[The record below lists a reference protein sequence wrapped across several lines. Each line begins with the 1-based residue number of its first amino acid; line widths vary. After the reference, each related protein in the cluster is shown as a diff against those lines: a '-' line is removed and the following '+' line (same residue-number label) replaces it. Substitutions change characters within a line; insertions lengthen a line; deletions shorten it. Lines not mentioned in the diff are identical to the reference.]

1 MTVLVTVIGG
11 GIGGLATA
19 LSLHAVGIDV
29 EVVESARQIEPL
41 GVGINLLPHAVRE
54 LTELG
59 LGDALEATGIPTR
72 QLSYF
77 DRFGSLIWS
86 EPRGREAGYRWPQ
99 ISIHRG
105 ALQLLLLEAVEDRLG
120 VDAVRT
126 GLACEGFEETGSG
139 VRTELRHRRTG
150 RLETV
155 TGDVLV
161 GADGIHSAVRA
172 QLHPGE
178 GRPIWNGIQMWRG
191 VTEAEP
197 FLGGRTMIMAGSN
210 LSAKF
215 VAYPIARTS
224 EDAGWSSVNWVAEVR
239 LEGGAPPEPEDWNRH
254 GHAGAVLAHFGD
266 WRFDWLD
273 IPALIAGAPAVFQY
287 PMVDRDPLP
296 RWGDG
301 RVTLLGDAAHP
312 MYPIGSNGASQA
324 IIDARVLAWAL
335 AGEND
340 PVVALLAYEAARRD
354 ATSALVRSNREMGP
368 ERVLRIVAERAP
380 EGFARI
386 EDVMSRDE
394 LEDIARRYKL
404 TAGFEVEALNTR
416 PSWTFAPSG

>member
-1 MTVLVTVIGG
+1 MTALVTVIGG
-11 GIGGLATA
+11 GIGGLVTA
-19 LSLHAVGIDV
+19 LSLHAVGVDV
-29 EVVESARQIEPL
+29 EVVEAARQIKPL

-72 QLSYF
+72 RLRYY
-77 DRFGSLIWS
+77 DRFGSLIWT
-86 EPRGREAGYRWPQ
+86 EPRGREAGYHWPQ

-105 ALQLLLLEAVEDRLG
+105 ALQLLLLEAVRDRLG
-120 VDAVRT
+120 AGAVRT
-126 GLACEGFEETGSG
+126 GLACEGFEQTGCK
-139 VRTELRHRRTG
+139 VRAELRNRRTG

-155 TGDVLV
+155 TSDVLV

-178 GRPIWNGIQMWRG
+178 GRPIWSGVHMWRG
-191 VTEAEP
+191 VTEADP

-210 LSAKF
+210 LRAKF
-215 VAYPIARTS
+215 VAYPISPKS
-224 EDAGWSSVNWVAEVR
+224 EDAGRSSVNWVAEVR
-239 LEGGAPPEPEDWNRH
+239 PDGDAPPEPEDWNRR
-254 GHAGAVLAHFGD
+254 GDVEAVLAHFGD

-296 RWGDG
+296 HWGRG

-335 AGEND
+335 AGESD
-340 PVVALLAYEAARRD
+340 PVAALLAYEGARRE
-354 ATSALVRSNREMGP
+354 ATSALVLSNREMGP

-380 EGFARI
+380 QGFARI
-386 EDVMSRDE
+386 EDVLSRDE
-394 LEDIARRYKL
+394 LDDIARRYKV
-404 TAGFEVEALNTR
+404 TAGFDVETLNTR
-416 PSWTFAPSG
+416 ASWTFTPSG

>member
-1 MTVLVTVIGG
+1 VLVTLIGG

-29 EVVESARQIEPL
+29 EVIEAARQIEPL

-72 QLSYF
+72 KLSYY

-86 EPRGREAGYRWPQ
+86 EPRGRDAGYRWPQ

-105 ALQLLLLEAVEDRLG
+105 ALQLLLLDAVRQRLG
-120 VDAVRT
+120 TGAVRT
-126 GLACEGFEETGSG
+126 GLACEWFEQAGAE
-139 VRTELRHRRTG
+139 VRAELRDRSTG
-150 RLETV
+150 RLETI
-155 TGDVLV
+155 TSDVLV

-172 QLHPGE
+172 QLHPRE

-197 FLGGRTMIMAGSN
+197 FLGDRTMVMAGSN
-210 LSAKF
+210 LRAKF
-215 VAYPIARTS
+215 VAYPISRQA
-224 EDAGWSSVNWVAEVR
+224 EDAARSSVNWVAEVR
-239 LEGGAPPEPEDWNRH
+239 LGGDAPPEPEDWNRT
-254 GHAGAVLAHFGD
+254 GDIDEVLVHFGD

-273 IPALIAGAPAVFQY
+273 IPALVVGAPAVFQY
-287 PMVDRDPLP
+287 PMVDRDPLSH
-296 RWGDG
+296 WGEG

-335 AGEND
+335 AGENN
-340 PVVALLAYEAARRD
+340 PSAALLAYEFARREVT
-354 ATSALVRSNREMGP
+354 AALVLSNRDMGP

-380 EGFARI
+380 AGFERI
-386 EDVMSRDE
+386 EDVMRRDE
-394 LEDIARRYKL
+394 LEAIAQRYKA
-404 TAGFEVEALNTR
+404 TAGFDVETLNTR
-416 PSWTFAPSG
+416 ASWSLAPSG